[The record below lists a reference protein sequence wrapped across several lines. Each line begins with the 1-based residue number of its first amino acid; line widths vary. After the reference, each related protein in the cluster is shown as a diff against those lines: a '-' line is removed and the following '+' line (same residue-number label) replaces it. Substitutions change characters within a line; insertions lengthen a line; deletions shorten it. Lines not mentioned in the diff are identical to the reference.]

1 MKATFLFLFFIFLLV
16 PTYKSQAQE
25 VGVTISELLPD
36 AIGSDSGKEYIELYA
51 SVETNLK
58 DWYFIN
64 TSQSGTFK
72 KINFPEVII
81 PTATFFVIAED
92 LSILGIN
99 NGITLGSGKIAMFN
113 DFGKLQLFNSL
124 HQVVSEVNYGD
135 SKESS
140 SWESSGPLCPTLVHS
155 AVNTPGTQNTN
166 YSGNCFDNEQ
176 FPISYPEG
184 PISIEKIEF
193 SIDNVKWTDTISTFI
208 NTPVHFR
215 YKVNQDVVLEEITWT
230 DINGNILSSPHLFSN
245 TYNNSISVEATYR
258 TQQIRASSLQ
268 IDIQNNISNKV
279 IITEVYPSPISPD
292 KEWIEIYNNS
302 ESDINLKDYY
312 IEEKTTSGV
321 SSNRR
326 ELKSQIIASKMY
338 YVLYEEE
345 FNVSLNNSGD
355 TIYLFDI
362 LDREVDKF
370 IYTESEKS
378 KSIGRKLE
386 NNNFSTE
393 TFTTLTPTPLS
404 ENKFPEA
411 TSETNILEEFTITDI
426 SNLKSG
432 TEFILR
438 VNVSN
443 FIDKYI
449 FISDSTGRL
458 KAKLTKTISEDL
470 INTTINTKAK
480 VTTTSGVKNVLI
492 NPDDIEI
499 IDFIDFKYLLLDT
512 SLLNE
517 HNIGNQ
523 FETDGVIKE
532 IYSNRYRIELNNQL
546 ISVYAKNTSDLKK
559 GENLKVFGTLDFY
572 RNAYRLIEIE
582 RILPEVKGATI
593 ENQSLVDI
601 PKANGLIAQPFQE
614 DYSRIYLVTFGYIT
628 LGIILVF
635 ELIKSRKII
644 AKFIR
649 VNVISRI
656 KLLAKPMIKY

>member
-16 PTYKSQAQE
+16 PTYKIQAQE

-36 AIGSDSGKEYIELYA
+36 AVGSDSGKEYIELYA
-51 SVETNLK
+51 SVETSLK
-58 DWYFIN
+58 DWYLIN

-72 KINFPEVII
+72 KINFAEVFI
-81 PTATFFVIAED
+81 PTGTYFVIAED
-92 LSILGIN
+92 LSFLGIN
-99 NGITLGSGKIAMFN
+99 NGLTLGSGKIALYN
-113 DFGKLQLFNSL
+113 DFGKLQLFNSS

-135 SKESS
+135 SKEGT
-140 SWESSGPLCPTLVHS
+140 SWEAGGPLCPKLVHS

-166 YSGNCFDNEQ
+166 YSSDCFDNEQ
-176 FPISYPEG
+176 FPISYPES
-184 PISIEKIEF
+184 PITIEKIEF
-193 SIDNVKWTDTISTFI
+193 SIDNLKWADTISTFT
-208 NTPVHFR
+208 NTPVYFR
-215 YKVNQDVVLEEITWT
+215 YITNEDVVLEEVKWT
-230 DINGNILSSPHLFSN
+230 DIAGNILNSPFLFIS
-245 TYNNSISVEATYR
+245 TYKNLISVEGTYHG
-258 TQQIRASSLQ
+258 QQIRASSLQ
-268 IDIQNNISNKV
+268 IDIQNNTSNKV
-279 IITEVYPSPISPD
+279 IITEVYPSPTSPD
-292 KEWIEIYNNS
+292 KEWIEIYNNG
-302 ESDINLKDYY
+302 ENHINLSDYY
-312 IEEKTTSGV
+312 IEEKTASGV
-321 SSNRR
+321 SNNRR
-326 ELKSQIIASKMY
+326 VLKNQILASKMY
-338 YVLYEEE
+338 YVLYEDE

-362 LDREVDKF
+362 LGREVDKF
-370 IYTESEKS
+370 IYTESDKS
-378 KSIGRKLE
+378 KSVGRKLE
-386 NNNFSTE
+386 NNNFSSE
-393 TFTTLTPTPLS
+393 TYTTLTPTPLS

-411 TSETNILEEFTITDI
+411 TSEANILEEFTISDI
-426 SNLKSG
+426 NNLKSG
-432 TEFILR
+432 TEFLLN

-449 FISDSTGRL
+449 FISDSTGKL

-470 INTTINTKAK
+470 IKTTIRTKVK
-480 VTTTSGVKNVLI
+480 VTITSGVKNVLI

-499 IDFIDFKYLLLDT
+499 TDFIDFKYLLLDT

-582 RILPEVKGATI
+582 RILPEVKGVTI